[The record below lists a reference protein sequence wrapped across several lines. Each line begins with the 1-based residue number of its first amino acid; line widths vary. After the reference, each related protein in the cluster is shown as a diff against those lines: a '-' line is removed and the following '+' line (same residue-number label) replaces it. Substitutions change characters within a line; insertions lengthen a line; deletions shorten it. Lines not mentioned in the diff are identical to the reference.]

1 LGETLREKFK
11 LDNRSQ
17 CYHWNQPGDRRKK
30 KTFGA
35 KKLKTKK
42 GFTLVEVLVAMLI
55 LAGAI
60 LALSQSWT
68 GSIFGFRKTQNV
80 QQIVGLLKKKTTE
93 LEIKY
98 KRLAFESIPEEESG
112 DFGSDYPEYTWKASA
127 KKLEF
132 PDLSQSLIGKDGGAS
147 DMMLSV
153 IKQMTEFFSNSTK
166 ELKVSIL
173 WKTPKS
179 TLEYSVTTYITIRP
193 EKGFDF
199 DAGNIATPT
208 DTAAATG
215 GSSR

>member
-1 LGETLREKFK
+1 MKSK
-11 LDNRSQ
+11 
-17 CYHWNQPGDRRKK
+17 Y
-30 KTFGA
+30 
-35 KKLKTKK
+35 

-98 KRLAFESIPEEESG
+98 KRMSFESIPEEESG
-112 DFGSDYPEYTWKASA
+112 DFGSDYPEYTWTSTA

-132 PDLSQSLIGKDGGAS
+132 PDLSQVLISAEGGAN

-153 IKQMTEFFSNSTK
+153 VKQMTEFFSNSTK
-166 ELKVSIL
+166 ELKVTII
-173 WKTPKS
+173 WKAAKNTV
-179 TLEYSVTTYITIRP
+179 EYSITTYVTNRP

-199 DAGNIATPT
+199 NAGNMPLPT
-208 DTAAATG
+208 TSADPAG
-215 GSSR
+215 GTSR